1 MKYPDFFKWI
11 LDKVTFA
18 EMMFFE
24 IQPEDDVFVQAFLSM
39 EICTLVVL
47 HEVLFMISFYL
58 YLRGFSLL

>member
-1 MKYPDFFKWI
+1 
-11 LDKVTFA
+11 
-18 EMMFFE
+18 MMFFE
-24 IQPEDDVFVQAFLSM
+24 IQPEDDVFVQPIKAAFLSM